1 MTRLF
6 HFRFTTFATL
16 WAALLCLVFSG
27 CAGYQLGA
35 PRPKVFS
42 GVKTLYVPNFK
53 NDTLHPRVE
62 SLLANA
68 VIKQLQQDGTYQIV
82 AEQDADAVLE
92 GTLVEIDR
100 RPSRNV
106 RGNILQAREYTLQLR
121 VIYSVRNRRTGESLE
136 RRSVFGTSSF
146 FVARDSQPLVSA
158 DVNQDESQSIPT
170 AAEEMAVRL
179 ISQLTEGW

>member
-1 MTRLF
+1 MKRLLKSARIPF
-6 HFRFTTFATL
+6 
-16 WAALLCLVFSG
+16 AALWMVLATALLPG

-35 PRPKVFS
+35 PRPKVFN
-42 GVKTLYVPNFK
+42 GIQTLYVPNFK

-68 VIKQLQQDGTYQIV
+68 VIKQIQQDGTYRI
-82 AEQDADAVLE
+82 ETEPEADAVLE
-92 GTLVEIDR
+92 GTLVEVDR
-100 RPSRNV
+100 RPARNV

-121 VIYSVRNRRTGESLE
+121 VIYSIRNRRTGESLE

-146 FVARDSQPLVSA
+146 FVARGSQPVSA
-158 DVNQDESQSIPT
+158 DVNQDESQAIPT

-179 ISQLTEGW
+179 VSQLTEGW